1 MGSLTYDGTTVEFDD
16 RVLAHLQIVIV
27 QKLRRGESFLMSWRD
42 SLNSG
47 DGRAAI
53 WISPT
58 VPLYFKFLGSKV
70 PVIDKDWLHELGMS
84 AESSTGLIVTNEKG
98 ELVDANGGYPGFQ
111 APPSNKK

>member
-1 MGSLTYDGTTVEFDD
+1 MGSLTYDGMVIEFDD
-16 RVLAHLQIVIV
+16 RVLAHLQIVMV

-53 WISPT
+53 WVSPT
-58 VPLYFKFLGSKV
+58 IPLYFKFLGSKV
-70 PVIDKDWLHELGMS
+70 PTIDKDWLHELGKS

-98 ELVDANGGYPGFQ
+98 ELVDANAGYPGMP
-111 APPSNKK
+111 APSVKK